1 MQTDIAVNDTA
12 QMAVNTM
19 NNNPNGGHSRKEK
32 QMSAITSRA
41 TQPRK
46 DLSAMKRYTLALTGL
61 LALCLAVPAT
71 FAADPAAATPASSP
85 ASGPTDRYWN
95 LEFSDMFR
103 KGTAPL
109 YFYSR
114 ECDGVWKSLVGS
126 SRDKSRDRGKTFNKS
141 WYCGDFSGAPIRDNA
156 MKGLVKVHMTPDPW
170 VPSDHKSF
178 PLVLEVD
185 AKIEG
190 KQMTG
195 TWKLVSAD
203 SRGIAPDLI
212 GKGGT
217 IKGDVTSGES
227 PVLPPSFTLR
237 CNMQGALVGGDPAV
251 GNRCLV
257 VLLGVDGGN
266 LVSTVVGAL
275 DVGGRTYG
283 GVIEAQAFQT
293 EGNSLSVHPDLI
305 QGRVSVPA
313 KTVDAQDCLYV
324 FDFQGTMFAT
334 LVVGTYTVTAKVS
347 GQPDLTVAGSFD
359 GSIDKG
365 LPQAPPPRKPIHAD
379 LKNFVPVQPGEH
391 PRLLFRKADVPALR
405 KKAETPEGKAIIG
418 RLRHALGGNGET
430 FPEKVSPATKGYPEG
445 GYKVLGI
452 GEPGYLTISHAAGYG
467 LLYQLTGDKKYADLG
482 RRAFER
488 YMEGV
493 RDVDSRY
500 SFVAP
505 NGELRAGSSWAVAAL
520 GYDLCYD
527 GWDPEFRAK
536 VAKAFLTVRIED
548 GDAGLIRCATAPK
561 YGPTKNHYGGIAA
574 AGMAVMAIMND
585 PGTEGTNFDALVP
598 AMTQATTRLLTG
610 GFGDYG
616 FYAEGH
622 GPSHVSSDTGY
633 LPMLQAWRHA
643 LGKDFITPAPNAQ
656 WISLRWVME
665 TVPINGRP
673 MYLNRQKAQGSYGD
687 DNFWRGG
694 WSHGGQFAQG
704 FGTVEPKY
712 VPAMLWTYQQVIE
725 PAEIAGLF
733 RHAWLKLGERSYDS
747 LRQPWHAVV
756 SFVNWPVGVTP
767 ANPATVLP
775 HAIFDSNKGYT
786 VFRNRWQDGDDIVI
800 TSLLGYGPADGY
812 TPGGGPILAFA
823 YGQKLALGSLA
834 GKAGKFTPSPAG
846 GVTVADDGAGI
857 LAFDASGAS
866 GADAL
871 LVAVGAGLKGGA
883 NATLHQVS
891 AGGTEVQILAFA
903 KGRAVPAPT
912 VEGAVITIGGQK
924 ITVDKDGLTFA
935 VTTKPPV
942 PAVGKAP
949 VLPRN

>member
-1 MQTDIAVNDTA
+1 MNTRAISILLTALWAVA
-12 QMAVNTM
+12 AV
-19 NNNPNGGHSRKEK
+19 S
-32 QMSAITSRA
+32 SAA
-41 TQPRK
+41 
-46 DLSAMKRYTLALTGL
+46 A
-61 LALCLAVPAT
+61 PAT
-71 FAADPAAATPASSP
+71 DPAPV
-85 ASGPTDRYWN
+85 PTERYWD
-95 LEFSDMFR
+95 LEFSDMFL

-114 ECDGVWKSLVGS
+114 ERDGVWKSLVGS
-126 SRDKSRDRGKTFNKS
+126 SRDTRKERGKSFNKS

-156 MKGLVKVHMTPDPW
+156 MKGIVKVHMTPDPW

-190 KQMTG
+190 QQMTG
-195 TWKLVSAD
+195 AWKLVSAD
-203 SRGIAPDLI
+203 SKGIDPETI
-212 GKGGT
+212 GKGGAV
-217 IKGDVTSGES
+217 KGDAKPGES
-227 PVLPPSFTLR
+227 PVLPPAFTLR
-237 CNMQGALVGGDPAV
+237 CDMQGAMVGGDPAL

-257 VLLGVDGGN
+257 VLLGVDGGK
-266 LVSTVVGAL
+266 LVSTVVGSL

-283 GVIEAQAFQT
+283 GVLEPQAFQT
-293 EGNSLSVHPDLI
+293 EGNTLSVHPDFI

-313 KTVDAQDCLYV
+313 RTVDAEECLYV
-324 FDFQGTMFAT
+324 FDFQGSVFAT

-347 GQPDLTVAGSFD
+347 GKPDVTVAGSFE
-359 GSIDKG
+359 GRIEKG
-365 LPQAPPPRKPIHAD
+365 LPKAAAVGESIHANV
-379 LKNFVPVQPGEH
+379 KAFVPVQPGEH

-405 KKAETPEGKAIIG
+405 KKAETPEGKAIVA
-418 RLRHALGGNGET
+418 RLRHVLGGNGET

-452 GEPGYLTISHAAGYG
+452 SEQGYLTISHAAGYG

-482 RRAFER
+482 RRAFEK

-500 SFVAP
+500 SFVGP

-527 GWDPEFRAK
+527 GWDAEFRKK
-536 VAKAFLTVRIED
+536 VAKAFLTVQIE
-548 GDAGLIRCATAPK
+548 GGGAGLIRCATGPK

-585 PGTEGTNFDALVP
+585 PGTEGTKFDALVP
-598 AMTQATTRLLTG
+598 AMAQTTQKLLTG

-622 GPSHVSSDTGY
+622 GPSHVSSDTGFM
-633 LPMLQAWRHA
+633 PMLQAWRNA
-643 LGKDFITPAPNAQ
+643 LGKDFISPAPNAQ

-665 TVPINGRP
+665 TVPIDGRP

-725 PAEIAGLF
+725 PAEIAGYWVP
-733 RHAWLKLGERSYDS
+733 RNVSIPQNGWLKQGGRSYDS
-747 LRQPWHAVV
+747 LVQPWHAVV

-812 TPGGGPILAFA
+812 TPNGGPVLAFA
-823 YGQKLALGSLA
+823 YGQKLTLGNLA
-834 GKAGKFTPSPAG
+834 AKAGKFTPTPAG
-846 GVTVADDGAGI
+846 GVTVADNGAGI
-857 LAFDASGAS
+857 LGFDASGAS

-883 NATLHQVS
+883 NATLYEVK
-891 AGGTEVQILAFA
+891 AGGSQVQILAFA
-903 KGRAVPAPT
+903 KGKTVPAPT
-912 VEGAVITIGGQK
+912 AEGVVIAIGGQK
-924 ITVDKDGLTFA
+924 ITVAKDGLTFA
-935 VTTKPPV
+935 VTTKPAV
-942 PAVGKAP
+942 PAVGKPP
-949 VLPRN
+949 VLSPNKAVPKPAAEGEQGE